1 MSHMFVRSAVMG
13 SGVKAL
19 CITVWRAGIVVAVL
33 FGYSTEHIKCCKFS
47 VVLND

>member
-13 SGVKAL
+13 SRVKAL

-33 FGYSTEHIKCCKFS
+33 FDKAVDIL
-47 VVLND
+47 LNI